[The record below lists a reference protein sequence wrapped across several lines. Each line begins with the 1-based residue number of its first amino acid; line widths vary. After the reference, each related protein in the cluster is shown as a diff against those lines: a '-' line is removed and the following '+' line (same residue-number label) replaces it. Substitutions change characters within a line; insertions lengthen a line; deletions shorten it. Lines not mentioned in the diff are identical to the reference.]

1 MKSWQIKIRSNQQSI
16 VEEQVE
22 FCEMKNTML
31 FLSKIGVI
39 LAYFCLLGSI
49 GSIGKGE
56 AKLVTLGWWLT
67 IALFRLLLKIRA
79 HILLKKKN
87 VTSLGRFYFDS
98 YRSALGFWALM
109 LLPSVLLRG
118 ATVGPQAAGAAIGGG
133 IIVSLGVLFSL
144 DIPFRLFRKYLRNS
158 NQEPFPSLPP
168 AISEKKEVFAFLGK
182 PNIGWALFLFLFIG
196 ALIFDLIPAKKG
208 SNNNELSAAQE
219 NNGQTSSQTDFAIDE
234 LKAKAEDGNARAQV
248 ELGFK
253 YYYGNGVPKNHTEA
267 ARWISKAA
275 QQGDVGGEFAL
286 AGLYNRGEGVVKDV
300 VEEGKW
306 LTKASQHGDKM
317 AQFILARM
325 LVTGEGMA
333 EDKVEAYKWLVLSSA
348 QGMKEAIKERDTI
361 LKDLKPE
368 EIAEGQKR
376 ASLFRIQPASQG
388 IEKQADASLEDAQ
401 AQYELSIKYYK
412 AKDYTASAQWAQKAV
427 NQGYTPAQSWLAE
440 AYYSGKGV
448 PQDYGRAMALFLK
461 AAEQG
466 DASSQ
471 FQIGGM
477 YYFGKGVPKNYVEA
491 AKWNLMAAEQGVDAA
506 QFVLGAMYEKG
517 EGVPKDE
524 LEAIRWY
531 TKSAEQGHSGGQ
543 FHLGRIYKDGQGV
556 LQDFVEAYKW
566 FSLAAAKDN
575 YNDAEAQ
582 CKKLAPSMTAEQLE
596 EARQRA
602 AAFVP
607 KKNPK

>member
-1 MKSWQIKIRSNQQSI
+1 M
-16 VEEQVE
+16 
-22 FCEMKNTML
+22 ML
-31 FLSKIGVI
+31 LLSKVGVI
-39 LAYFCLLGSI
+39 LAYLCVLGSI
-49 GSIGKGE
+49 VSIGVGNKDE
-56 AKLVTLGWWLT
+56 ENFIFAGWLLS
-67 IALFRLLLKIRA
+67 IALFRLLLKLRA
-79 HILLKKKN
+79 EILLKKKN
-87 VTSLGRFYFDS
+87 PTSLGRFYFSS
-98 YRSALGFWALM
+98 YSSALSVWSLL
-109 LLPSVLLRG
+109 LLPVVLLRG
-118 ATVGPQAAGAAIGGG
+118 AAAGLQASGTAVGAG
-133 IIVSLGVLFSL
+133 IVVSLGLLFSL
-144 DIPFRLFRKYLRNS
+144 DIPFRLFRKYLPNS
-158 NQEPFPSLPP
+158 NQEHSPSLPP
-168 AISEKKEVFAFLGK
+168 VISAKRAAFAFLGK
-182 PNIGWALFLFLFIG
+182 PNIGWAFFLFLFLG
-196 ALIFDLIPAKKG
+196 SLIFEFIQSKKG
-208 SNNNELSAAQE
+208 SNKNELSVARE
-219 NNGQTSSQTDFAIDE
+219 NKGQASSQKDFAIDE
-234 LKAKAEDGNARAQV
+234 LRAKAESGISSAQV

-267 ARWISKAA
+267 AMWMSKAA

-306 LTKASQHGDKM
+306 LTKASQHGDKT

-368 EIAEGQKR
+368 EISEGQKR
-376 ASLFRIQPASQG
+376 ASLFRIQPASQK
-388 IEKQADASLEDAQ
+388 IEKQTDASLEDAQ

-427 NQGYTPAQSWLAE
+427 NQDYTPALSWLAG

-448 PQDYGRAMALFLK
+448 PQDYGRAMSLFMK
-461 AAEQG
+461 AAERG
-466 DASSQ
+466 DASAQ

-477 YYFGKGVPKNYVEA
+477 YYSGKGVSKNYVEA
-491 AKWNLMAAEQGVDAA
+491 AKWNLLAAEQGVDAA
-506 QFVLGAMYEKG
+506 QFVLAAMYERG

-524 LEAIRWY
+524 LEAVRWY
-531 TKSAEQGHSGGQ
+531 AKSAEQGYSGSQ

-582 CKKLAPSMTAEQLE
+582 CEKLAPSMTAEQLE